1 MPPVASSMDDDA
13 ALVSLIS
20 TGDED
25 AFLRFYEKF
34 SAPLYSMLM
43 KILGNA
49 QDAEEV
55 LQLAFMQVWK
65 RASTFQ
71 PGRASVFTWLVIITR
86 SKAIDRIRQRQRHN
100 RLVEEAAKDTPQVA
114 ESFIPD
120 SRNVIRHEQRDI
132 IRGALE
138 QIPGEQREA
147 IEMAFFQGLTQTE
160 ISEALGA
167 PLGTIKARIR
177 RGLLRLR
184 DCLKGR
190 L

>member
-1 MPPVASSMDDDA
+1 MPPVATSVDEDA
-13 ALVSLIS
+13 SLVSLIS

-25 AFLRFYEKF
+25 AFARFYDKF
-34 SAPLYSMLM
+34 SAPVYSMLM

-55 LQLAFMQVWK
+55 LQQAFMQVWR
-65 RASTFQ
+65 RAGTFQ

-86 SKAIDRIRQRQRHN
+86 SKAIDRIRQRQRN
-100 RLVEEAAKDTPQVA
+100 ARLLEEAAKDAPQVA

-120 SRNVIRHEQRDI
+120 SRGVIRHEQRDI
-132 IRGALE
+132 IRGALD

-160 ISEALGA
+160 IAEALGA
-167 PLGTIKARIR
+167 PLGTVKARIR

-184 DCLKGR
+184 DYLKGR